1 MLAEIA
7 AANAAFAVIKTAIQN
22 GREIA
27 DVAHKVGEY
36 VNATEDLR
44 KKGEKKK
51 KNPFQSGDLEEFMH
65 LEKLKQQEEQ
75 LKELMIWTGRPGL
88 WMDWVKFQADAR
100 KKRQAAELAR
110 RKRIKKIVDIALITI
125 AIVFLG
131 FAVGGLVW
139 WALYLKGMKSGG

>member
-27 DVAHKVGEY
+27 DVGHKVGEY

-51 KNPFQSGDLEEFMH
+51 RAGGGDLEEFMH
-65 LEKLKQQEEQ
+65 LEKLKQQEEE
-75 LKELMIWTGRPGL
+75 LKQWMIWAGRPNL
-88 WMDWVKFQADAR
+88 WSDWQRFQAQAR
-100 KKRQAAELAR
+100 KARLAAAEAR
-110 RKRIKKIVDIALITI
+110 RRKIKQWIEI
-125 AIVFLG
+125 AIIAFLFILG
-131 FAVGGLVW
+131 LFGIAVLFS
-139 WALYLKGMKSGG
+139 WAFYLKGL